1 MLNQVLD
8 PSALM
13 KKPPPRFHWDRDS
26 DELAGNFRKLVARA
40 VSAPPIGTR
49 LPMLMDVN

>member
-1 MLNQVLD
+1 
-8 PSALM
+8 M
-13 KKPPPRFHWDRDS
+13 KKTPPLFYWDRDS

-40 VSAPPIGTR
+40 VSAASIGTR